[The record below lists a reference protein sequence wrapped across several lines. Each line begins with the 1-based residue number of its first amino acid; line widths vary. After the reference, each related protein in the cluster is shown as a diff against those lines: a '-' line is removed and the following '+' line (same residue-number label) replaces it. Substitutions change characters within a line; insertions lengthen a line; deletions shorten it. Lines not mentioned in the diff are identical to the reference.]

1 MINILDPYIMVP
13 LVFTL
18 KLIDDYIDIKIETI
32 KRRPI
37 FSPIQMNQFQES
49 ILVSNLVA
57 YRKGR
62 TFGIGR
68 AELEQV
74 ARQIIRA
81 QKELLK

>member
-1 MINILDPYIMVP
+1 MINLLDPYIMVP
-13 LVFTL
+13 IVFTL
-18 KLIDDYIDIKIETI
+18 KFIDDYIDIKIEAI

-49 ILVSNLVA
+49 ILVSHLVA

-62 TFGIGR
+62 AFGIGR
-68 AELEQV
+68 AELEKV